1 MESEKTDLYYIR
13 NVGCDDETCGLAA
26 ISRRRFHY
34 LKNIIQ
40 NLNKNSTYGCMPTIE
55 MYKIDDSF
63 IRPATEE
70 DKDYNILYTIFGNYV
85 LSKPLHYYDPET
97 KDFKLAEGVER
108 VC

>member
-1 MESEKTDLYYIR
+1 MEPEKTELYYIR

-26 ISRRRFHY
+26 ISRRSFHY

-55 MYKIDDSF
+55 IYRIDDSF

-70 DKDYNILYTIFGNYV
+70 DENYKILYTIFGNYV
-85 LSKPLHYYDPET
+85 LSKPLYNYDSET
-97 KDFKLAEGVER
+97 TDFKLAEGVEK